1 MGLVGAGSYVSRVRR
16 AVEFEKTPA
25 DQTHPKLSMLRQ
37 KRPEWNDKS
46 EVWTDL
52 HILYTGG
59 YLIRQNAMRFLWRRP
74 KEDANVYSVRVDHVS
89 YHDLLGTG
97 LGWYAAELF
106 ETAPEIGLLQEQ
118 PNGPGKPPTTDIQF
132 FYDHKF
138 FKNCDRNGTSYVNF
152 WQRDVMPKMLI
163 FGEAWVLTDLPKA
176 PGDDEDQP
184 TSLQEQR
191 DMGLLDPH
199 LTAYTPMQVIN
210 YQFDQTGDLEWCVIQ
225 TTYQENVFLGAPMAV
240 DRWYYFDKTS
250 YRVYEY
256 RRDLEKAGETTVQV
270 TPAGAANLTIQNA
283 PINQAMASDR
293 DPEVPLI
300 AEGLHALAEFRRC
313 PVRRYLL
320 PDNLWIANR
329 AYLPLL
335 DHFNQDNS
343 LSWALF
349 MANLAM
355 PVIIGDVDLT
365 NQVLSEM
372 GFIQLPEGC
381 SYKWTEPEGKSFEVS
396 QKRVATLR
404 EEIYRSMYLYGIGR
418 EQSSTAGSQSGFSK
432 QMDFMA
438 ASDILD
444 ALGELIIEGMQN
456 MLVDVAD
463 SRGDD
468 GLVFDVRGF
477 HFEEHV
483 TLQEIE
489 TIDKAINMLVPS
501 ATFERELYRLVAR
514 AFLKDANPELFE
526 KIIEEIN
533 GGPTRLEREKEMMLF
548 EATLGLKPGVY
559 NRVQGDR
566 TSGMMITE
574 GGTPQ
579 AGGGTPGPKPS
590 TGSKVS
596 SPNSGTS
603 ATPQSSAGKTRGS
616 SRVVKSPTTR
626 PGKKAN

>member
-1 MGLVGAGSYVSRVRR
+1 MAPTRKRTPT
-16 AVEFEKTPA
+16 EFVPAPAAEKAPR
-25 DQTHPKLSMLRQ
+25 LSVLRQ
-37 KRPEWNDKS
+37 KKPEWADKA

-59 YLIRQNAMRFLWRRP
+59 YLIRQNAMRFLRRRP
-74 KEDANVYSVRVDHVS
+74 KEDANVYSVRVDHVT

-106 ETAPEIGLLQEQ
+106 ELAPEIGILQEQ
-118 PNGPGKPPTTDIQF
+118 PSGPGKAASTDVQF

-138 FKNCDRNGTSYVNF
+138 FKNCDKNGTSFANF
-152 WQRDVMPKMLI
+152 WEREVMPKMLV
-163 FGEAWVLTDLPKA
+163 FGEAWVLTDLPPA
-176 PGDDEDQP
+176 PEDDADKP
-184 TSLQEQR
+184 VSLQEQR

-199 LTAYTPMQVIN
+199 LTAFSPMQVIN
-210 YQFDQTGDLEWCVIQ
+210 YQCDEQGGLKWAVIQ
-225 TTYQENVFLGAPMAV
+225 TTYQEEHFLGAPEAV
-240 DRWYYFDKTS
+240 DRWYYFDQTN
-250 YRVYEY
+250 YRIYEY
-256 RRDLEKAGETTVQV
+256 RRSLDKPGETTVQI
-270 TPAGAANLTIQNA
+270 TPAGAANLSIKNA

-293 DPEVPLI
+293 DPQIPMI

-313 PVRRYLL
+313 PIRRYIL
-320 PDNLWIANR
+320 PDSLWIANR

-335 DHFNQDNS
+335 DHFNQDNT
-343 LSWALF
+343 LAWALF

-381 SYKWTEPEGKSFEVS
+381 SYKWTEPEGKSFSVS
-396 QKRVATLR
+396 QERINQLR
-404 EEIYRSMYLYGIGR
+404 EEIYRSMYLYGLGR
-418 EQSSTAGSQSGFSK
+418 EQSSTAGAQSGFSK

-444 ALGELIIEGMQN
+444 SLGEVIIEGMQN

-463 SRGDD
+463 ARGDD

-477 HFEEHV
+477 HFEERV

-501 ATFERELYRLVAR
+501 ATFEKELYRLVAR

-526 KIIEEIN
+526 QIIKEIEA
-533 GGPTRLEREKEMMLF
+533 GPTRMEREILMMEF
-548 EATLGLKPGVY
+548 QYNLGLTPAVY
-559 NRVQGDR
+559 NRVQGDPK
-566 TSGMMITE
+566 SGLILS
-574 GGTPQ
+574 
-579 AGGGTPGPKPS
+579 ASGTPGKKEKPGPAAS
-590 TGSKVS
+590 PSSSVS
-596 SPNSGTS
+596 SPNSGTK
-603 ATPQSSAGKTRGS
+603 ATPQSSAGKARGS
-616 SRVVKSPTTR
+616 STVTKSPTTR
-626 PGKKAN
+626 TNKKAN